1 MHANGVD
8 FARLDD
14 FKAAVAVIVVV
25 GQAGQSRTDA
35 GVDVGVVGQQAFG
48 VRVVEVRAVVDGC
61 LLGGGAAEDFG
72 FPRVAVGGV
81 SWGVLLGKRK
91 GRAEW
96 MGRTDGCRSG

>member
-14 FKAAVAVIVVV
+14 FKAAVAVVVVV
-25 GQAGQSRTDA
+25 GRAGQSRTDA

-81 SWGVLLGKRK
+81 SWGPFLGKRK
-91 GRAEW
+91 GRAE
-96 MGRTDGCRSG
+96 